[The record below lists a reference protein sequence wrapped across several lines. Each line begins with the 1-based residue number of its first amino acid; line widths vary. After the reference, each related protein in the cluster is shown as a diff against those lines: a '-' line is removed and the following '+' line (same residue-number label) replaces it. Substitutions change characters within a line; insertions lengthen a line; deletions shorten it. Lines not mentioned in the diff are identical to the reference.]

1 MILLD
6 TNIVGTFALIG
17 ALDLLFALFAKD
29 KIGISPAVYAEL
41 VAGVRE
47 GRQFLQSAVKLAG
60 GWEVDAVRVD
70 GGRSDSASK
79 TANVTQRW

>member
-29 KIGISPAVYAEL
+29 KIGISPAVYIN
-41 VAGVRE
+41 
-47 GRQFLQSAVKLAG
+47 FY
-60 GWEVDAVRVD
+60 
-70 GGRSDSASK
+70 
-79 TANVTQRW
+79 